1 MPRQLSD
8 WLSLLESSHPVE
20 IDLGLE
26 RVAKVAAHLAHKKP
40 APRII
45 TVAGTN
51 GKGSCI
57 AVLQALIEAAG
68 FSTGIYTSPH
78 LIHFNER
85 IVIRGRQVDDQ
96 QLCDAFVEVEAAR
109 IAANT
114 SLTYFEF
121 TTLAALLIIQLAR
134 IDVALLEVGLG
145 GRLDAV
151 NLVDTDIAVV
161 TGIALDHQ
169 SWLGESLDAIGYEK
183 ASIARSGKPLV
194 YGDVKPVASVIE
206 TTASIGATLY
216 QIGKDFNL
224 IEDVFSSS
232 LNRKVTVPRSNLPST
247 SIACAL
253 QVAELL
259 GINIGEPDIYQ
270 AISRISLPGRYQLL
284 FCNNRQWLLD
294 VAHNPQAAERLA
306 SQLQRDF
313 SKTRIIA
320 VFAAMSDK
328 DLTGIIAPLQ
338 DSVSIWVLPEIDLV
352 RAATPQS
359 LTALLY
365 NNEVVPSV
373 ALALQRARELAA
385 EDDLILVFGSFYLVG
400 PVLEQLTE
408 SEGKVQ
414 NESVL

>member
-1 MPRQLSD
+1 MPRQLSE

-26 RVAKVAAHLAHKKP
+26 RVAKVAAQLSLKKP
-40 APRII
+40 APIVI

-51 GKGSCI
+51 GKGSCV
-57 AVLQALIEAAG
+57 AVLQGLIEAAG

-78 LIHFNER
+78 LIRFNER
-85 IVIRGRQVDDQ
+85 VVIRGRQVDDQ
-96 QLCDAFVEVEAAR
+96 QFCEAFVEVEAAR
-109 IAANT
+109 IAADT

-121 TTLAALLIIQLAR
+121 TTLAALLLIQLAN

-151 NLVDTDIAVV
+151 NLVDSDIGVV

-169 SWLGESLDAIGYEK
+169 SWLGDSLDSIGYEK

-194 YGDVKPVASVIE
+194 YGDSKPVASVME
-206 TTASIGATLY
+206 TTANIGATLC
-216 QIGKDFNL
+216 QFGQDFNFVD
-224 IEDVFSSS
+224 DVFFSS
-232 LNRKVTVPRSNLPST
+232 LKRKVTVPQSNLPRA

-259 GINIGEPDIYQ
+259 GINISEPNIYN
-270 AISRISLPGRYQLL
+270 AISRISLTGRYQLL

-306 SQLQRDF
+306 GQLQRDF
-313 SKTRIIA
+313 SNTRIIA

-328 DLTGIIAPLQ
+328 DLTGIIQPLQ
-338 DSVSIWVLPEIDLV
+338 DCISLWVLPNLDLE
-352 RAATPQS
+352 RAANPQS
-359 LTALLY
+359 LAALLY
-365 NNEVVPSV
+365 NNETVPSV
-373 ALALQRARELAA
+373 AQALERARELAT
-385 EDDLILVFGSFYLVG
+385 EDDLILVFGSFFLVG

-408 SEGKVQ
+408 SKGKVQ